1 MVPSS
6 TGPSFGQGGCLRELG
21 RVHQKLLLMS
31 SCNGLSQLLA
41 VEFGN
46 SVLVFIF
53 WVNNYILQH

>member
-6 TGPSFGQGGCLRELG
+6 TGPSSGRGGCLRELG